1 MDEKVKNS
9 GKIPGVAIIIINYNG
24 WEDTIECLESLYQIN
39 YPNYDVIVIDN
50 SSKDDSIQKIK
61 EYADGKIKMES
72 KFLKYNPE
80 GKPIKWIE
88 YTREEAE
95 AGGGK
100 ERELESSP
108 SNRKLILIKNEKN
121 YGFSEGTNIGIRYAL
136 ERGADYA
143 FLLNNDTVVDAE
155 FFNELI
161 RVGEADEE
169 IGILS
174 PVIYYYHN
182 PNMIQ
187 SGGRQKLNLYMGKL
201 TATKL
206 AKKEVNQEVIIDTE
220 IVSGAAMLIKRET
233 LKEIGLFPTE
243 YFLGWEDWDYCIKA
257 SRGGLKLVCAP
268 KAKIWH
274 KGGRTFSKMGMDIG
288 RVRYHTRGQQII
300 RRKYLSRSEY
310 IFSIPLVSA
319 QVIFV
324 LIGPLIGAVLRR
336 DWRRITTFPRRIV
349 EALRGIIEGLTYE
362 IENEA
367 TMDSKAHRKLK
378 S

>member
-1 MDEKVKNS
+1 MNS
-9 GKIPGVAIIIINYNG
+9 KVAIIILNWNG

-39 YPNYDVIVIDN
+39 YSNYDVIVIDN
-50 SSKDDSIQKIK
+50 NSKDDSIQKIK

-108 SNRKLILIKNEKN
+108 ANRKLILIKNEKN
-121 YGFSEGTNIGIRYAL
+121 YGFSEGTNIGIGYAL
-136 ERGADYA
+136 EKGAIYIL
-143 FLLNNDTVVDAE
+143 LLNNDTVVDAE
-155 FFNELI
+155 FLNELI
-161 RVGEADEE
+161 RVGEADKE

-174 PVIYYYHN
+174 PVVYYYHN
-182 PNMIQ
+182 PNKIQ
-187 SGGRQKLNLYMGKL
+187 FGGREKLNLYLGNV

-220 IVSGAAMLIKRET
+220 IVGGMAMLIKRET
-233 LKEIGLFPTE
+233 LEEIGLFPTE

-274 KGGRTFSKMGMDIG
+274 KVGRTFSKMGMDIA
-288 RVRYHTRGQQII
+288 RVRYSTRGQQII
-300 RRKYLSRSEY
+300 RRKYLSRFEY
-310 IFSIPLVSA
+310 IFSIPLVSF
-319 QVIFV
+319 QVLFI
-324 LIGPLIGAVLRR
+324 LIAPLISSLLRR
-336 DWRRITTFPRRIV
+336 DWRGITTFPKRTV

-362 IENEA
+362 IENEV
-367 TMDSKAHRKLK
+367 TVDSETHRKRK
-378 S
+378 

>member
-9 GKIPGVAIIIINYNG
+9 GKIPGVAIIIINYHG

-39 YPNYDVIVIDN
+39 YSNYDVIVIDN
-50 SSKDDSIQKIK
+50 NSKDDSIQKIK

-108 SNRKLILIKNEKN
+108 ANRKLILIKNEKN

-143 FLLNNDTVVDAE
+143 FLLNNDTVVDAK
-155 FFNELI
+155 FLSELI

-174 PVIYYYHN
+174 PIIYYYN
-182 PNMIQ
+182 PNKIQ
-187 SGGRQKLNLYMGKL
+187 FDGRIKLNLYIGK
-201 TATKL
+201 ATKM
-206 AKKEVNQEVIIDTE
+206 AKKEAQQEAIIDTE
-220 IVSGAAMLIKRET
+220 IVSGAAMLIKKET
-233 LKEIGLFPTE
+233 LKRIGLLPTE
-243 YFLGWEDWDYCIKA
+243 YFLGWEDTDYCIKA
-257 SRGGLKLVCAP
+257 SMEGLKLVCVP

-274 KGGRTFSKMGMDIG
+274 KGGRTFSNMGLEIA
-288 RVRYHTRGQQII
+288 RVRYFTRGLQII
-300 RRKYLSRSEY
+300 RRKYLSRFEY
-310 IFSIPLVSA
+310 VLSIPLVA
-319 QVIFV
+319 VQVLFILTV
-324 LIGPLIGAVLRR
+324 PLIGALLRR
-336 DWRRITTFPRRIV
+336 NWRSIITTFPRRIV
-349 EALRGIIEGLTYE
+349 EGARGIIEGLTYE

-367 TMDSKAHRKLK
+367 TVYSKAYRKLK
-378 S
+378 